1 MLMRGELSMRATRAS
16 STSEQQGAESKL
28 FVAALVL
35 VLILLAVASIIFA
48 PAPSDPFPIEAAW
61 LIGP

>member
-1 MLMRGELSMRATRAS
+1 MSIRGELSIIRESATRKHEGVGS
-16 STSEQQGAESKL
+16 SL
-28 FVAALVL
+28 FFVALTL